1 MVMDNERITEDGRD
15 DVAALSY
22 AIDDAFHSGTCVAV
36 PRQIARAAEIV
47 RRAVH
52 VTTEAAVKD
61 YCLVDL
67 DGSPLGTVPAA
78 TARPHLGTSAPA
90 VYLRRVY

>member
-1 MVMDNERITEDGRD
+1 MT
-15 DVAALSY
+15 AFSY

-36 PRQIARAAEIV
+36 PRSLARAAEIV
-47 RRAVH
+47 RRAVR
-52 VTTEAAVKD
+52 VTTDAAVKD

-78 TARPHLGTSAPA
+78 TAKPHLGTSAPT
-90 VYLRRVY
+90 VFLRRVY

>member
-1 MVMDNERITEDGRD
+1 MDKEGIIQKGRD
-15 DVAALSY
+15 NVTAFSY
-22 AIDDAFHSGTCVAV
+22 ALDDAFNSGTCLAV

-47 RRAVH
+47 RRAVR
-52 VTTEAAVKD
+52 VATEGAVKD

-78 TARPHLGTSAPA
+78 MAKPHLGTSAPT
-90 VYLRRVY
+90 VFLRRVY